1 MAKTPI
7 DLRSDTCT
15 VPTREMMDAMSA
27 AAVGNEMYGEDPT
40 VNALESLAAEMLG
53 KGAAVFCIS
62 GTMANTS
69 ALMAHLERAEAA
81 IVGVSAHISVWES
94 RSSALAGI
102 SHVTLPDP
110 GGLMASEDVAAVF
123 ERGSAARPRLLCLEN
138 THNIA
143 GGTVVEKAALDRYC
157 EIAHEHGAR
166 VHVDGARIFN
176 AALALGVDAKDLV
189 ASADSIMFCLSKGL
203 SAPLGSV
210 LVGPEDLIERARS
223 ARNMLGGGMRQ
234 AGYIAA
240 AGVVALRTTVERLV
254 EDHEKNQLIC
264 RRAAEIPELGVRA
277 DDFPTNIFI
286 FSLAPLGV
294 SAEEFYERMAE
305 RGVLVDAVG
314 FQARTVTH
322 RCVTTEQCD
331 RAADVLVEVMKDCLA
346 RRGKGN

>member
-1 MAKTPI
+1 MAYL
-7 DLRSDTCT
+7 D
-15 VPTREMMDAMSA
+15 
-27 AAVGNEMYGEDPT
+27 
-40 VNALESLAAEMLG
+40 
-53 KGAAVFCIS
+53 
-62 GTMANTS
+62 
-69 ALMAHLERAEAA
+69 RAEAA
-81 IVGVSAHISVWES
+81 IVGQTAHISVWES

-110 GGLMASEDVAAVF
+110 KGMMACEDVAAVL

-143 GGTVVEKAALDRYC
+143 GGTVIDRPSLDRYC
-157 EIAHEHGAR
+157 EIAHAHGAR

-176 AALALGVDAKDLV
+176 AALALGIDAKKLV
-189 ASADSIMFCLSKGL
+189 ENADSVMFCLSKGL

-210 LVGPEDLIERARS
+210 LVGPEDFIERARN

-234 AGYIAA
+234 AGYVAA

-264 RRAAEIPELGVRA
+264 RRAAEIQELGVRPE
-277 DDFPTNIFI
+277 DFPTNIFI

-294 SAEEFYERMAE
+294 SAQDFYERMADC
-305 RGVLVDAVG
+305 GVLVDAVG

-322 RCVTTEQCD
+322 RCVTMEQCD
-331 RAADVLVEVMKDCLA
+331 QAAGVLVDVLKDCLA
-346 RRGKGN
+346 RGGTGN